1 LQIQERSRM
10 KITVNEVEKVANLA
24 RLKFSAEETEVFTR
38 QLDAILSYIDKLNE
52 LDTTGIEPL
61 SHVMQ
66 IHNVTRP
73 DVVKPSLSPDEA
85 LGNAPDRSGDFYR
98 VPKIIE

>member
-1 LQIQERSRM
+1 M

-52 LDTTGIEPL
+52 LDTTG
-61 SHVMQ
+61 
-66 IHNVTRP
+66 
-73 DVVKPSLSPDEA
+73 
-85 LGNAPDRSGDFYR
+85 
-98 VPKIIE
+98 

>member
-1 LQIQERSRM
+1 M

-66 IHNVTRP
+66 IHNVVRP